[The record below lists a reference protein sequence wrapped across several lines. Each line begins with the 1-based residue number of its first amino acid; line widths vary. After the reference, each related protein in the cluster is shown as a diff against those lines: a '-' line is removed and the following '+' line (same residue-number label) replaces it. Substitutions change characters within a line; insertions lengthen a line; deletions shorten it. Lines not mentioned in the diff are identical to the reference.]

1 MIIAEVHSDIE
12 KHLSQS
18 VAVCGTCWPLV
29 DLLVTTTTAIEN
41 IRGAIAAASHE
52 YIYWSVRKRNQISIF
67 ITKIQGQGKV
77 IGILTMQFGEVTI
90 TSSVLFQRQSSINLN
105 TINTRILDI
114 CLFIKT
120 EWKDIKERMKTIVK
134 RSLVWLYKILNVRM
148 INEEARENLLNGDWK
163 ILQSFSCIV
172 LQISEEF
179 SNHHSTC
186 ST

>member
-1 MIIAEVHSDIE
+1 MQIILI
-12 KHLSQS
+12 
-18 VAVCGTCWPLV
+18 
-29 DLLVTTTTAIEN
+29 IFN
-41 IRGAIAAASHE
+41 F
-52 YIYWSVRKRNQISIF
+52 NF

-77 IGILTMQFGEVTI
+77 IGILTMHLGKLPSHRFC
-90 TSSVLFQRQSSINLN
+90 SVSKRFVNKKQGPINLN

-148 INEEARENLLNGDWK
+148 INEEARENLLKGGWK

-172 LQISEEF
+172 LQISEEY
-179 SNHHSTC
+179 SNLHSTC